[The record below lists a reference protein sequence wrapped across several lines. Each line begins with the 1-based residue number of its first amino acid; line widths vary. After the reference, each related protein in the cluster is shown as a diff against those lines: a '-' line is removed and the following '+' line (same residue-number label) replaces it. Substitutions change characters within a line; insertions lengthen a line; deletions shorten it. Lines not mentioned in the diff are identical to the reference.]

1 MTVRNQPAQKVE
13 PYGSH
18 RGLAR
23 YDGGVNGA
31 KTSNASRREA
41 PRGRI
46 DKRQAILEAAFRTFA
61 REGYGQSCVREIAAE
76 AGVAKPTIYNHLGD
90 KETLF
95 REAMLAAVGRTSG
108 AGLGALE
115 QLREPDGD
123 VRPLLEE
130 AGHRILK
137 NHCDPESQALRWLL
151 NAEAARFPDLL
162 ETIQRE
168 SEQRLHDALADRLAR
183 LALSGRLH
191 TSDPDLAAEQFLAL
205 LTGPMALRTR
215 LGTRKVS
222 DAELRAVGRAAVDTF
237 LRAYA
242 PRVVDSP

>member
-1 MTVRNQPAQKVE
+1 M
-13 PYGSH
+13 
-18 RGLAR
+18 
-23 YDGGVNGA
+23 NGA
-31 KTSNASRREA
+31 ETSNASRREA

-108 AGLGALE
+108 AGPAALE

-123 VRPLLEE
+123 VCAMLEE

-137 NHCDPESQALRWLL
+137 NHCDPESQALRRLL

-168 SEQRLHDALADRLAR
+168 GPQRLHDALADRLAR
-183 LALSGRLH
+183 FALSGRLR

-205 LTGPMALRTR
+205 LTGPMELRTR
-215 LGTRKVS
+215 LGTREVS
-222 DAELRAVGRAAVDTF
+222 DAELRTVGRAAVDTF
-237 LRAYA
+237 LRAHA
-242 PRVVDSP
+242 PRADDGFDPLTRQLDGPAARFGGSAGQD